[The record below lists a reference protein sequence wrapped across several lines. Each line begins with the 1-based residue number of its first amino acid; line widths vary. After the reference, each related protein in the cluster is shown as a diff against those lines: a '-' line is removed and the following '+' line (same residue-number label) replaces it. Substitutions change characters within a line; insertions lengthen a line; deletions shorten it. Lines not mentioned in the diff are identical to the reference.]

1 MIGSPDNRTVVVV
14 VVDGGETE
22 KNIIFGFL
30 GFFQF

>member
-1 MIGSPDNRTVVVV
+1 MIASPETRTVVV

>member
-1 MIGSPDNRTVVVV
+1 VIGSPETRTV

>member
-1 MIGSPDNRTVVVV
+1 VVVV